1 MEHNLS
7 LVIIDNLTGKEFH
20 ARALAKKMESN
31 HMTVAR
37 KLKELLNENV
47 LDFRMEGRNKVYFLK
62 KTLEA
67 RNYTIMAEIHKL
79 NKVLKKYPELR
90 KILKNIQQNKG
101 LELAV
106 LFGSYAKG
114 TARENSDIDV
124 FIETTDKNLKK
135 SLEQLN
141 SRLSIKIGEFDMS
154 SPLIKEIEKNHVIIK
169 GAESY
174 YEKTGLFH

>member
-7 LVIIDNLTGKEFH
+7 LEIVNNLTSSEFH
-20 ARALAKKMESN
+20 ARALAKKLDSN

-37 KLKELLNENV
+37 KLKGLLNENV

-79 NKVLKKYPELR
+79 NKVLKRYPELR
-90 KILKNIQQNKG
+90 KILKNIQQDKNI
-101 LELAV
+101 AFVV

-114 TARENSDIDV
+114 TARENSDIDI

-135 SLEQLN
+135 ILEQLN
-141 SRLSIKIGEFDMS
+141 SRLSIKTGEFDRS
-154 SPLIKEIEKNHVIIK
+154 NPLIQEIEKNHVIIK
-169 GAESY
+169 GVESY
-174 YEKTGLFH
+174 YEKTGIFH

>member
-7 LVIIDNLTGKEFH
+7 LDIINNLTGKEFH
-20 ARALAKKMESN
+20 ARALAKKLESN

-47 LDFRMEGRNKVYFLK
+47 LDFRTEGRNKVYFLK
-62 KTLEA
+62 KSLEA
-67 RNYTIMAEIHKL
+67 RNYTIIAEIHKL
-79 NKVLKKYPELR
+79 NKVLKKYPVLR
-90 KILKNIQQNKG
+90 KILKNIQQDKNIAF
-101 LELAV
+101 AV

-114 TARENSDIDV
+114 MARENSDIDV
-124 FIETTDKNLKK
+124 FIETTDKNLKTV
-135 SLEQLN
+135 LEQLN
-141 SRLSIKIGEFDMS
+141 SRLSIKIGEFDRS

-174 YEKTGLFH
+174 YEKTRIFR